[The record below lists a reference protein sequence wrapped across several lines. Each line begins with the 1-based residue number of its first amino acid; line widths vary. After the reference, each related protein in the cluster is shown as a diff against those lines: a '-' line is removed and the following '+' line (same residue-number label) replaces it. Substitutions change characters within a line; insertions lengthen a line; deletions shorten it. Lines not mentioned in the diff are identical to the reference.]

1 MTETRAA
8 AVPALSADE
17 AARVERVAR
26 DFRSPMKLR
35 AYFSAKLPLALFA
48 GLKVRELTAGRCA
61 VDVPY
66 GWRTTNPFRSTYFA
80 AQSMAAELSTGALV
94 MLAVQ
99 SSREP
104 VSMLVANMSAS
115 FEKKASDTLTFT
127 CEDGADAFAAV
138 RETLRTGE
146 GVTVPMKTVGRLPD
160 GTVAATFEFV
170 WTMKKKAP
178 KS

>member
-1 MTETRAA
+1 MTETAA
-8 AVPALSADE
+8 APALSPEE
-17 AARVERVAR
+17 AARVERVAA
-26 DFRSPMKLR
+26 DFRSPLR
-35 AYFSAKLPLALFA
+35 LRGYFAARLPLALFA
-48 GLKVRELTAGRCA
+48 GLRVRELTTRRCA

-80 AQSMAAELSTGALV
+80 AQTMAAELSTGALV

-104 VSMLVANMSAS
+104 VSMLVASMSAS
-115 FEKKASDTLTFT
+115 FEKKASQTLTFT

-146 GVTVPMKTVGRLPD
+146 GVTVPLRTVGRLPD
-160 GTVAATFEFV
+160 GTVASTFEFV
-170 WTMKKKAP
+170 WTIKKKTP
-178 KS
+178 R